1 MNDSLVRPYAP
12 PDWTAIAPLVEAWP
26 FKPFARHSRWNASD
40 LFSFTSARIR
50 KTLENENNASCVVL
64 GETQARGFA
73 SFTVLPWDS
82 EQIGVPAA
90 RIDYLVAEG
99 SYAQQYQ
106 TKKKLLDHV
115 IVAADERG
123 VRHLSVRVDASD
135 LSSLHLFEQED
146 FITVDS
152 ILTLAVDLA
161 AHRPVPPPDD
171 FKIRL
176 ATADDAECVAALAR
190 TVFVYDRFHADPF
203 ISSER
208 AGELHATWLHNSCT
222 GKAADAVVLAEDHTG
237 LLGFMTCALQRDTRK
252 LGRIVGTVVM
262 VASAEH
268 ARGRG
273 VAHATLMA
281 AIEWFREQ
289 RCEIVDTGT
298 QGRNIPCVRL
308 LQKCGFRLAGSSI
321 SLRRLL

>member
-12 PDWTAIAPLVEAWP
+12 PDCAAIAPLVEAWP

-50 KTLENENNASCVVL
+50 KTLENENTASCIVL
-64 GETQARGFA
+64 RETQARGFA

-135 LSSLHLFEQED
+135 LSSLHLLEQED
-146 FITVDS
+146 FVTVDS
-152 ILTLAVDLA
+152 ILTLALDLA
-161 AHRPVPPPDD
+161 AHRPVPRPDD

-176 ATADDAECVAALAR
+176 ATADDANRVAALAR

-222 GKAADAVVLAEDHTG
+222 GQAADAVVLAEDHTG
-237 LLGFMTCALQRDTRK
+237 LLGLMTCALQRDTRK
-252 LGRIVGTVVM
+252 LGRMVGTVVM
-262 VASAEH
+262 AASAEY

-273 VAHATLMA
+273 VAYATLMA
-281 AIEWFREQ
+281 AIDWLREQ
-289 RCEIVDTGT
+289 GCGIVDVGT
-298 QGRNIPCVRL
+298 QVRNIPCMAL
-308 LQKCGFRLAGSSI
+308 LQKCGFRLVGSSI